1 MTTHN
6 RAASDPQASPSEGER
21 LRVARVG
28 KPHGV
33 RGEVT
38 VQLFTDDPAQR
49 LAPGAVLLRE
59 PGRDTVDRS
68 TRQLTVSAQRWNKTI
83 CLLGFEEVRDRTAAE
98 NLRGSV
104 LFVELA
110 AEPEDD
116 ADEWYSH
123 ELEGLRCVD
132 PSGETLGTVRE
143 LITGPA
149 QDLLAVETPESEE
162 VLVPF
167 VQELVPEIDVE
178 AEVITLDPPHGLF

>member
-1 MTTHN
+1 M
-6 RAASDPQASPSEGER
+6 DR

-38 VQLFTDDPAQR
+38 VQLFTDDPGRR

-59 PGRDTVDRS
+59 PGKDTADRS
-68 TRQLTVSAQRWNKTI
+68 TRVLTVAAQRWNKNI
-83 CLLGFEEVRDRTAAE
+83 CLLGFEEIRDRTAAE

-116 ADEWYSH
+116 GDEWYSH

-178 AEVITLDPPHGLF
+178 AGVIRLDPPHGLF